1 MHKITG
7 TKSFVFDIY
16 IQTRKIIFILRGD
29 FKIRFHNKEEKE
41 NEAKEKKH
49 PHRILC
55 QLWFKKHANKSSLAS
70 LERTLRKTNS
80 VEKYWQ
86 QNIHNPLHFLPPFF
100 LIIYTYRIP
109 QITLGLQEAR
119 LWRTQKKFNS
129 IMYNK
134 SRTRKAET
142 TAKNLI
148 KAKQTWIFIHFTY
161 CPGPPTSLFLF
172 HKTTFTTVSLE
183 LY

>member
-1 MHKITG
+1 MQWR
-7 TKSFVFDIY
+7 V
-16 IQTRKIIFILRGD
+16 
-29 FKIRFHNKEEKE
+29 KIRFHNKEAKG
-41 NEAKEKKH
+41 NKAKEKKH
-49 PHRILC
+49 PHRIFC

-70 LERTLRKTNS
+70 LERALPKTNS

-86 QNIHNPLHFLPPFF
+86 QNIHNPLQFFFSLFF

-109 QITLGLQEAR
+109 QITLGLQQAR
-119 LWRTQKKFNS
+119 LRRTQKKFNS

-161 CPGPPTSLFLF
+161 CPGPPPHFF
-172 HKTTFTTVSLE
+172 F
-183 LY
+183 